1 MQTKYRFAG
10 PTPREIVWGR
20 ETTGIC
26 PFHQQPQLL
35 MQETAQGSP
44 TQMLLKEE
52 VGGITYHLIALF
64 VKCPVYSEG
73 LIMGAVN
80 AMLSYTMYSVA
91 STIKQH

>member
-1 MQTKYRFAG
+1 
-10 PTPREIVWGR
+10 
-20 ETTGIC
+20 
-26 PFHQQPQLL
+26 
-35 MQETAQGSP
+35 
-44 TQMLLKEE
+44 MLLREE

-64 VKCPVYSEG
+64 VKCPVYGEG